1 MTIKSKDYNINLMPG
16 IITIGNYAF
25 YGCSNIESIR
35 MEGNVTT
42 IGDYAFAKCTTLA
55 RINNTLDSAR
65 ATILADKTYT

>member
-1 MTIKSKDYNINLMPG
+1 
-16 IITIGNYAF
+16 
-25 YGCSNIESIR
+25 